1 MRVCPTMT
9 EDPITEIR
17 HTTSSG
23 DCDGLNRPDG
33 HRCGAPARYL
43 VVQGLL
49 TRRLCEVCVNT
60 LEARIGHE

>member
-1 MRVCPTMT
+1 MTRGVCPTMA

-17 HTTSSG
+17 HTTHSG
-23 DCDGLNRPDG
+23 ACDGLEIT
-33 HRCGAPARYL
+33 CGAPARFI

-49 TRRLCEVCVNT
+49 TRRLCEVCANT